1 VVAVDTRVETPS
13 ERTRRRPPPRHAK
26 QSDTSRAFALI
37 RRYHGSNR
45 PYVIGLLLLVFEAF
59 TAILEPFPIAYT
71 LDFVTGKA
79 PSLRAHGFPAVLPN
93 ERVETIVLL
102 GLAIILIA
110 AVNKGADS
118 LSEVFLARGGREL
131 GYNIRVTMYDRLQK
145 LSMAF
150 HDKRRTG
157 DVLTR
162 VTGDV
167 LVVEE
172 FIVDSLSNIVASAL
186 LLVGSLAALLTRS
199 WQVALIA
206 VVVVPVLAL
215 VANYFSLRLKR
226 FSKDQRAKEGDLAST
241 AQEMLSSIRLVQ
253 VYGRGHVDLENFSR
267 QSDHSMRA
275 SLRIATI
282 QAQFSFAIAVFE
294 GVTIASVVWLSFWLV
309 ENDVITPGT
318 LVLFV
323 LLIENMF
330 KPSRKI
336 VSEWYKVGKLI
347 ASTERID
354 ELLERQPTVQ
364 DTPLSKPAPRLVGR
378 VSFTDVTFSYR
389 AEPDGTERATA
400 ETAATAE
407 SAGRHGAHGA
417 KRPVLDGIT
426 FSAEPGEVVA
436 LIGPSGAGKSTIA
449 QLVPRLYDPDSG
461 VVAID
466 GTDVREFTLASLR
479 SQVSLVLQETL
490 LLTGTVAEN
499 IAYGIDD
506 PDPERIER
514 AARLAQAHEFIEELP
529 LGYQTVLGE
538 RASTLSG
545 GQRQRLA
552 IARAFIRDA
561 PVLVLDEPTT
571 GLDPESSAQVIEALR
586 TLIEGT
592 TTIVIS
598 HDLELVRCAD
608 RVLVLD
614 QGRIV
619 QEGSPQTLAQDSGRF
634 AELFGGPAP
643 TGRPAGAGSP
653 AHRGRGDG

>member
-1 VVAVDTRVETPS
+1 MVAVDTRVETPS
-13 ERTRRRPPPRHAK
+13 EQTRRPSPRHAK

-37 RRYHGSNR
+37 RRYHGANR
-45 PYVIGLLLLVFEAF
+45 PFVVGLLLLVLEAV
-59 TAILEPFPIAYT
+59 TAVLEPFPIAYAT
-71 LDFVTGKA
+71 DFVAGKA
-79 PSLRAHGFPAVLPN
+79 PSLREHGFPAVLSN

-186 LLVGSLAALLTRS
+186 LLVGSLVALVMRS
-199 WQVALIA
+199 WQVALVA
-206 VVVVPVLAL
+206 VVIVPVLAL

-253 VYGRGHVDLENFSR
+253 SYGRGHVDLENFSR
-267 QSDHSMRA
+267 QSDQSMRA
-275 SLRIATI
+275 SLRIATV

-294 GVTIASVVWLSFWLV
+294 GLTIAGVVWLSFWLV
-309 ENDVITPGT
+309 ETGVVTPGT

-323 LLIENMF
+323 LLIQNMF

-347 ASTERID
+347 ASTERIA

-364 DTPLSKPAPRLVGR
+364 DTPLSRPAPRLDGR
-378 VSFTDVTFSYR
+378 LSFTDVTFSYR
-389 AEPDGTERATA
+389 SELDGSEH
-400 ETAATAE
+400 ETTTTGTLGSPAA
-407 SAGRHGAHGA
+407 GAVP
-417 KRPVLDGIT
+417 RPVLDGIT

-436 LIGPSGAGKSTIA
+436 LIGSSGAGKSTVA
-449 QLVPRLYDPDSG
+449 QLVARLYDPDSG

-499 IAYGIDD
+499 IAYGIDE

-514 AARLAQAHEFIEELP
+514 AARLAQAHEFIERLP

-571 GLDPESSAQVIEALR
+571 GLDPEASAQVIQALR
-586 TLIEGT
+586 TLIDGT
-592 TTIVIS
+592 TTLVIS
-598 HDLELVRCAD
+598 HDVELVRCAD

-619 QEGSPQTLAQDSGRF
+619 QEGSPGTLAQSSGTF
-634 AELFGGPAP
+634 AELFGGPAS
-643 TGRPAGAGSP
+643 A
-653 AHRGRGDG
+653 GRGDRTGGSADRSRGYA

>member
-1 VVAVDTRVETPS
+1 MVAVDARLDASVEQ
-13 ERTRRRPPPRHAK
+13 TRRKRPPRHAK
-26 QSDTSRAFALI
+26 QSDTGRAFALI
-37 RRYHGSNR
+37 RRYHGGNR
-45 PYVIGLLLLVFEAF
+45 PYVMGLLMLVFEAV
-59 TAILEPFPIAYT
+59 TAVLEPFPIAYT
-71 LDFVTGKA
+71 LDFVTGRE
-79 PSLRAHGFPAVLPN
+79 PTLRARGLPAFLTN
-93 ERVETIVLL
+93 ERVETVLVL

-118 LSEVFLARGGREL
+118 MAEVFLARGGREL

-172 FIVDSLSNIVASAL
+172 FIVASLSNIVASAL
-186 LLVGSLAALLTRS
+186 LLVGSFAALLLRS
-199 WQVALIA
+199 WQVAVIA
-206 VVVVPVLAL
+206 VVVVPILAL

-253 VYGRGHVDLENFSR
+253 SYGRGHVDLQNFSR
-267 QSDHSMRA
+267 QSDQSMRA
-275 SLRIATI
+275 SLRIATV

-294 GVTIASVVWLSFWLV
+294 GLTIAGVVWLSFWLI
-309 ENDVITPGT
+309 ESGVITPGT

-323 LLIENMF
+323 LLIQNMF

-347 ASTERID
+347 ASTERIA
-354 ELLERQPTVQ
+354 ELLERQPTVE
-364 DTPLSKPAPRLVGR
+364 DTMLSKPAPRLEGR
-378 VSFTDVTFSYR
+378 LSFTDVTFSYR
-389 AEPDGTERATA
+389 AERESPDRVGGDDARTVLRGISFTA
-400 ETAATAE
+400 
-407 SAGRHGAHGA
+407 
-417 KRPVLDGIT
+417 D
-426 FSAEPGEVVA
+426 PGEVVA

-466 GTDVREFTLASLR
+466 GMDVREFTLASLR
-479 SQVSLVLQETL
+479 SQVSLVLQDTL

-514 AARLAQAHEFIEELP
+514 AARLAQAHDFIEQLP

-571 GLDPESSAQVIEALR
+571 GLDPEASALVVEALR
-586 TLIEGT
+586 TLIDGT
-592 TTIVIS
+592 TTIIIS
-598 HDLELVRCAD
+598 HDAELVRCAD
-608 RVLVLD
+608 RVLVLND
-614 QGRIV
+614 GQIV
-619 QEGSPQTLAQDSGRF
+619 REGSPAVLAASPGAF
-634 AELFGGPAP
+634 ADLFGELMSAD
-643 TGRPAGAGSP
+643 RPQRRRRGS
-653 AHRGRGDG
+653 A

>member
-1 VVAVDTRVETPS
+1 MVAVDTRAETPS
-13 ERTRRRPPPRHAK
+13 EQARRRPSPRHAK
-26 QSDTSRAFALI
+26 QSDSTRAFALI
-37 RRYHGSNR
+37 RRYHGANR
-45 PYVIGLLLLVFEAF
+45 PFVLGLVLLVFEAV
-59 TAILEPFPIAYT
+59 TAVLEPFPIAYAT
-71 LDFVTGKA
+71 DFVTGKV
-79 PSLRAHGFPAVLPN
+79 PSLRERGFPAVLSN
-93 ERVETIVLL
+93 ERVETIAFL

-145 LSMAF
+145 LPMAF

-172 FIVDSLSNIVASAL
+172 FIVASLSNIVASAL
-186 LLVGSLAALLTRS
+186 LLVGSLAALLMRS
-199 WQVALIA
+199 WQVALVA

-253 VYGRGHVDLENFSR
+253 SYGRGHVDLENFSR
-267 QSDHSMRA
+267 QSDQSMQA
-275 SLRIATI
+275 SLRIATV

-294 GVTIASVVWLSFWLV
+294 GLTIASVVWLSFWLV
-309 ENDVITPGT
+309 ESGVVTPGT

-323 LLIENMF
+323 LLIQNMF

-347 ASTERID
+347 ASTERIA

-364 DTPLSKPAPRLVGR
+364 DTPMSKPAPRLAGR
-378 VSFTDVTFSYR
+378 LTFTDVTFTYR
-389 AEPDGTERATA
+389 SELDGSERATD
-400 ETAATAE
+400 E
-407 SAGRHGAHGA
+407 SAGGEGTPEAA
-417 KRPVLDGIT
+417 RPVLDGIT
-426 FSAEPGEVVA
+426 FSAEPGEVLA
-436 LIGPSGAGKSTIA
+436 LIGPSGAGKSTVA

-499 IAYGIDD
+499 IAYGVDE
-506 PDPERIER
+506 PDPGRIER

-571 GLDPESSAQVIEALR
+571 GLDPEASAQVIEALR
-586 TLIEGT
+586 TLIDGT

-598 HDLELVRCAD
+598 HDVELVRCAD

-619 QEGSPQTLAQDSGRF
+619 QEGSPQALAQGSGRF
-634 AELFGGPAP
+634 AELFGGAASAGRVDR
-643 TGRPAGAGSP
+643 TGSSARP
-653 AHRGRGDG
+653 GRGYA